1 MDCIF
6 CKIIAGE
13 IPGRTIFENSL
24 ITCFLDIAP
33 VSKGHCLLI
42 PKRHSDDLMG
52 VDNAE
57 ATALISGA
65 QMLSK
70 LMQDKLGSTGF
81 NLGLN
86 NGISAGQDVMHVHF
100 HFMPRYEG
108 EGREYIKTSPS
119 QNDLDLLWKQLLS

>member
-1 MDCIF
+1 
-6 CKIIAGE
+6 
-13 IPGRTIFENSL
+13 
-24 ITCFLDIAP
+24 
-33 VSKGHCLLI
+33 
-42 PKRHSDDLMG
+42 MG